1 VQELPPT
8 LILDLGHPQDAA
20 AAVCPEST
28 AVLVL
33 AGSVDE
39 GWAADAVIELVSAWS
54 RGGRRLVLAD
64 LHLESP
70 RLHIA
75 LGVPNLEGV
84 VDIFL
89 YGASVARIA
98 RPVRDGDFLLI
109 PAGTYTLDAEEVYR
123 HPRWPKVAAG
133 FRDADATLVVF
144 VPAVLAD
151 LDAHCRWADEA
162 ILLGAPPSEE
172 FQERLRQADV
182 RILGVLG
189 PAGETGQVGVDA
201 RVEAAVPPS
210 PPEQA
215 PPPPPPP
222 SPVLRGLDLEL
233 ELPPPPVRRRPGRDR
248 ASIALW
254 ILLAVVLLGT
264 AWFLIVSLRSGGA
277 GAEGGDRASRSGGA
291 EPAGAVAE
299 AAGEPLPYS
308 VQVTAYP
315 TLQAAR
321 AELSAPRP
329 GLERVPF
336 LISPEEIQGVLY
348 YRILAGYAADST
360 AATLLR
366 DSLVGSNQIDAGD
379 AAGTWSLLQFTPLAF
394 DLGDYPTE
402 WAARERSDSLMVQ
415 QIPSYVVAMPYSDGS
430 WRWRVYGGAYR
441 DSVSASG
448 MRSMLEAAGLPT
460 RLTARTGVPATLP
473 E

>member
-1 VQELPPT
+1 
-8 LILDLGHPQDAA
+8 
-20 AAVCPEST
+20 
-28 AVLVL
+28 
-33 AGSVDE
+33 
-39 GWAADAVIELVSAWS
+39 
-54 RGGRRLVLAD
+54 
-64 LHLESP
+64 
-70 RLHIA
+70 
-75 LGVPNLEGV
+75 
-84 VDIFL
+84 
-89 YGASVARIA
+89 
-98 RPVRDGDFLLI
+98 
-109 PAGTYTLDAEEVYR
+109 
-123 HPRWPKVAAG
+123 
-133 FRDADATLVVF
+133 
-144 VPAVLAD
+144 
-151 LDAHCRWADEA
+151 
-162 ILLGAPPSEE
+162 
-172 FQERLRQADV
+172 
-182 RILGVLG
+182 
-189 PAGETGQVGVDA
+189 
-201 RVEAAVPPS
+201 
-210 PPEQA
+210 
-215 PPPPPPP
+215 
-222 SPVLRGLDLEL
+222 
-233 ELPPPPVRRRPGRDR
+233 
-248 ASIALW
+248 
-254 ILLAVVLLGT
+254 
-264 AWFLIVSLRSGGA
+264 LRSGGA